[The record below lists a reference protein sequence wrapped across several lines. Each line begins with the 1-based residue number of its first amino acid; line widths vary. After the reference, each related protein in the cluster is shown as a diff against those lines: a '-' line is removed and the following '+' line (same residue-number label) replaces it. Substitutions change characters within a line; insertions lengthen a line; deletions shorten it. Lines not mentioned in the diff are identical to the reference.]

1 MTETPS
7 YKTEKLTITISTSFG
22 TYKILK
28 LIFSKKD
35 GSIFLTF
42 PYFKNSKGIVGICS
56 IPRGVNKTDVNLS
69 NRGKVTSHL
78 IKYSHHLDGNVLF
91 SQDRRI
97 FSRVKKKSKP
107 LTSDAGHIFTIK
119 LQSLNGFETLNSV
132 RPPKDQ
138 NLNFHFSKQPEAV
151 QLLGYWYTK
160 SYINSN
166 YEGKISPVMDIK
178 NKNGEIHPG
187 FLVSPLNVNTDS
199 VLIFIPK
206 AIPRLTE
213 ESGSHLTFIG
223 GFDSS
228 DIVKDLSKDTSFL
241 GFMYPVSDYEIL
253 KKTIGSIDF
262 QDNL

>member
-1 MTETPS
+1 MTENLF

-28 LIFSKKD
+28 LIFSRKD

-42 PYFKNSKGIVGICS
+42 PYFKNSRGLVGICS
-56 IPRGVNKTDVNLS
+56 MPRGVNKTDVNLA
-69 NRGKVTSHL
+69 NKGKVTSHL
-78 IKYSHHLDGNVLF
+78 IKYSHHFDGNVLF
-91 SQDRRI
+91 SQDRKI
-97 FSRVKKKSKP
+97 FSRIRKKSKP
-107 LTSDAGHIFTIK
+107 LTIDAGHIFTIK
-119 LQSLNGFETLNSV
+119 LQNLNGFETLNSAQ
-132 RPPKDQ
+132 PQKDQ
-138 NLNFHFSKQPEAV
+138 NLNLHFSEQPEAI
-151 QLLGYWYTK
+151 QLLGYWYAK

-166 YEGKISPVMDIK
+166 YEGRISPVMDIK

-187 FLVSPLNVNTDS
+187 FLVSPLNANTNS

-241 GFMYPVSDYEIL
+241 GFMYPVSNYEIL

>member
-1 MTETPS
+1 
-7 YKTEKLTITISTSFG
+7 
-22 TYKILK
+22 
-28 LIFSKKD
+28 
-35 GSIFLTF
+35 
-42 PYFKNSKGIVGICS
+42 
-56 IPRGVNKTDVNLS
+56 
-69 NRGKVTSHL
+69 
-78 IKYSHHLDGNVLF
+78 
-91 SQDRRI
+91 
-97 FSRVKKKSKP
+97 
-107 LTSDAGHIFTIK
+107 
-119 LQSLNGFETLNSV
+119 
-132 RPPKDQ
+132 
-138 NLNFHFSKQPEAV
+138 
-151 QLLGYWYTK
+151 
-160 SYINSN
+160 
-166 YEGKISPVMDIK
+166 MDIK